1 MVSAGKVLLAIRN
14 PRLFSVKLYNYVK
27 KRFYVNET
35 LVLFRHKV
43 MTEQRAPVE
52 IRYASP
58 ETIADILSF
67 QPERYVKVFEEF
79 LSSGDRGYFA
89 YLNGRCVHRSW
100 VKHAP
105 QIVHLH
111 PCLPMRLKED
121 EAFIHYCETAP
132 EARRNNIYP
141 YVLTKIVDD
150 FKDRKKIFVSVNAK
164 NVASMK
170 GVEKAGFREAR
181 RWKLLVVLG
190 IRIKPFRM
198 LVSVV

>member
-1 MVSAGKVLLAIRN
+1 
-14 PRLFSVKLYNYVK
+14 
-27 KRFYVNET
+27 
-35 LVLFRHKV
+35 
-43 MTEQRAPVE
+43 
-52 IRYASP
+52 
-58 ETIADILSF
+58 
-67 QPERYVKVFEEF
+67 
-79 LSSGDRGYFA
+79 
-89 YLNGRCVHRSW
+89 
-100 VKHAP
+100 
-105 QIVHLH
+105 
-111 PCLPMRLKED
+111 MRLKED

-170 GVEKAGFREAR
+170 GVEKAGFREAK

-190 IRIKPFRM
+190 IRIRPFRM